1 MRLAG
6 QEKLGYYPT
15 PPETLRL
22 LAQALKPET
31 GGLLRLLD
39 PCAGKGEAL
48 AAVAKAL
55 EDQGGQVT
63 TYGVELSDVRAQ
75 EAVQVLDHVIQATWW
90 DVTTRNK
97 AFSLLW
103 LNPPYDWEYGE
114 LEEGKKRQ
122 RLEYQFLRATEDK
135 LAPGG
140 VLVYIVP
147 QGILGRP
154 NVARF
159 LAGHFD
165 RIQVRRLPADE
176 YDRFNQVVLL
186 GVRRRKAMRDEAAET
201 ALIEVGKGGSI
212 PALDADPLDA
222 YVVPVSGIA
231 ERSFFFRK
239 AIITPEEGAA
249 IAARHGV
256 LAANKKWADAR
267 RVEDNS
273 VGFRPLMP
281 LRRGHLAMLIASG
294 LMGVQRLNGLVI
306 RGRAVKKEVTVE
318 STKDSETT
326 REQFQTELYVLDT
339 HTGKLEIIADAAK
352 LEAFLEQHAVALA
365 KIVQDRHE
373 PLYERPTPEEWASV
387 ADVARN
393 KRLPGRAETGLLD
406 AQKHVALAA
415 ARGIRANGHA
425 HIVAEMGFGKTLTA
439 LAVVESLNAWP
450 AIVMCPS
457 HLTEKWKREVE
468 EGIPGARGV
477 ILESVGDM
485 EKLARTYRPG
495 EKVVAIVS
503 KERAKLGPGWR
514 HAAASRSMVVTYH
527 EVTGYPIHGKALVCP
542 RCGSPVTDSEDIP
555 LLFTQQMGKKR
566 RYCGCGEPLHQF
578 DGFRRWPL
586 ARFIRDKH
594 KGFFKLLVADEVHQ
608 YKAKGSDQG
617 RAFQHLINATGRV
630 LTLTGTFFGG
640 KSTSIFWLLY
650 RLSGDVRREFD
661 FHDERRWA
669 SLFGRLEVRYSKKG
683 GADEDGAFTGTRRYR
698 NRAKEI
704 PGISPQIVRY
714 VLPTAIFAKVA
725 DLGYDMPPYAEDVVR
740 IPMTPTQE
748 ADYRTVYDDLLA
760 EYKNHRFDGEGPSWL
775 AIWLQTSLSRPNSA
789 FREEVVTRLKAKVG
803 KQEIREEVMRLP
815 ALVDPDDPADL
826 LPKEEWL
833 VDECRKD
840 VIEGRKVL
848 VYVRQTASRNIQ
860 PRLEQVLTSAGL
872 RARVLPASLSPSR
885 REAWIE
891 KHVDD
896 IDVLIVNPRKVETGL
911 DLVAFSTAVFYEP
924 DYSLYTLWQAMRRVW
939 RLGQTQP
946 VNVIY
951 LVYQD
956 TLEEAALALMGEK
969 LKAAML
975 LYGDNANSAISENVG
990 DGDFLGELAKRV
1002 LAGENLSAGGL
1013 SGLLKPDTRT
1023 TTKPWG
1029 SPTQTTPPVP
1039 KAPTWDELVR
1049 RLRRTNGNGRKK
1061 NGRRRKQAAA
1071 PAQLSLF

>member
-15 PPETLRL
+15 PPKTLRL

-48 AAVAKAL
+48 AAAANAL
-55 EDQGGQVT
+55 KGQGGQVE
-63 TYGVELSDVRAQ
+63 TYAVELSHTRAA
-75 EAVQVLDHVIQATWW
+75 EAAKALDYVIQTTWW

-114 LEEGKKRQ
+114 LGEGKKRQ
-122 RLEYQFLRATEDK
+122 RLEYQFLRATEEK
-135 LAPGG
+135 LMTGG

-147 QGILGRP
+147 RMILARP

-159 LAGHFD
+159 IAGHFD
-165 RIQVRRLPADE
+165 HVTVWQLPAAE
-176 YDRFNQVVLL
+176 YDRFNQVVLM
-186 GVRRRKAMRDEAAET
+186 GVRRRKTQRDEAVEA
-201 ALIEVGKGGSI
+201 ALIEAGKGGPI
-212 PALDADPLDA
+212 PSLETAAEI
-222 YVVPVSGIA
+222 YTVPVNKVDGK
-231 ERSFFFRK
+231 SFFFRK

-256 LAANKKWADAR
+256 LVANAKWRDAR
-267 RVEDNS
+267 RIEDGTE
-273 VGFRPLMP
+273 GFQPLMP
-281 LRRGHLAMLIASG
+281 LRRGHLAMLISSG
-294 LMGVQRLNGLVI
+294 LMGVQRLGDLVI
-306 RGRAVKKEVTVE
+306 RGHAVKEEVLVE
-318 STKDSETT
+318 SKKDKDVYQEK
-326 REQFQTELYVLDT
+326 FQTHIFVFNVR
-339 HTGKLEIIADAAK
+339 TGEYKVISDAKALET
-352 LEAFLEQHAVALA
+352 FLEEHAIELA
-365 KIVQDRHE
+365 KIIQKRHE
-373 PLYERPTPEEWASV
+373 PLYEKPTPEEWASV
-387 ADVARN
+387 AGVARN
-393 KRLPGRAETGLLD
+393 KRLPGRKETGLLD
-406 AQKHVALAA
+406 AQKHVAIAA
-415 ARGIRANGHA
+415 ARGIRVHGHTNV
-425 HIVAEMGFGKTLTA
+425 VAEMGFGKTLTA
-439 LAVVESLNAWP
+439 LAAVETLNAWP

-468 EGIPGARGV
+468 EGVPGAKGV

-485 EKLARTYRPG
+485 DELARTYRPG

-503 KERAKLGPGWR
+503 KERAKLGSGWH
-514 HAAASRSMVVTYH
+514 HAPTVHMQLIRREKDGTPVY
-527 EVTGYPIHGKALVCP
+527 GKVAVCP
-542 RCGSPVTDSEDIP
+542 RCGHDVLDKEGIP
-555 LLFTQQMGKKR
+555 ILFKEQLGKKR
-566 RYCGCGEPLHQF
+566 TRCSNADCGEPLYQYG
-578 DGFRRWPL
+578 GFRRWPL
-586 ARFIRDKH
+586 AQYIRDHH

-608 YKAKGSDQG
+608 YKAKASDQG
-617 RAFQHLINATGRV
+617 RAFQHLINATGKV

-650 RLSGDVRREFD
+650 RLSGDVRQEFQ

-669 SLFGRLEVRYSKKG
+669 SLFGRLEVTYRKNG
-683 GADEDGAFTGTRRYR
+683 GADEDGAFSGTRRYR
-698 NRAKEI
+698 NKAKEL

-714 VLPTAIFAKVA
+714 VLPTTIFAKVA
-725 DLGYDMPPYAEDVVR
+725 DLGYDMPSYAEDVIR

-748 ADYRTVYDDLLA
+748 ADYQTVHDDLLA
-760 EYKNHRFDGEGPSWL
+760 EYKAHRFDSEGPSWL
-775 AIWLQTSLSRPNSA
+775 GIWLQTSLSRPNSA
-789 FREEVVTRLKAKVG
+789 FRAEEVTRLKKKIG
-803 KQEIREEVMRLP
+803 KQEIRETVMSLP
-815 ALVDPDDPADL
+815 ALVDPDDPTDL

-840 VIEGRKVL
+840 AVSGRKVL
-848 VYVRQTASRNIQ
+848 VYVRQTASRDIQ

-872 RARVLPASLSPSR
+872 RARVLPASLSPSK

-911 DLVAFSTAVFYEP
+911 DLVAFSTAIFYEP

-956 TLEEAALALMGEK
+956 TLEEAALTLMGEK

-1002 LAGENLSAGGL
+1002 MAGEDLSAGGL
-1013 SGLLKPDTRT
+1013 TGLLKPDTRT

-1039 KAPTWDELVR
+1039 KRPDWKTLVR
-1049 RLRRTNGNGRKK
+1049 QYSANGNGRKK
-1061 NGRRRKQAAA
+1061 RRKKAVSS
-1071 PAQLSLF
+1071 AQMALF